1 MDEQRCTH
9 FFPWPTLCELA
20 QPNASSTSLKSSVLK
35 LHLGNWWS
43 KVLLLIIMIIIIII
57 TIINS
62 RYLKRRVLSA
72 KHAQLVLL
80 YKIIELIVSNKM
92 KKLS

>member
-43 KVLLLIIMIIIIII
+43 KSTTADNNDNNNYNNNNKFKIFEEEG
-57 TIINS
+57 TIG
-62 RYLKRRVLSA
+62 
-72 KHAQLVLL
+72 
-80 YKIIELIVSNKM
+80 
-92 KKLS
+92 